1 MKKLFVLILISSL
14 IFACS
19 KEDENDNLSEGLGC
33 KIGAEVIPEN
43 DFNAVETN
51 NYSISEVKLN
61 GDCLKITI
69 SSSGCDSENW
79 EMKLYSTNN
88 FYAVYPL
95 QRFVKIKL
103 INDELCKAILQK
115 TVSFDLTPF
124 QIEGQSEIPLNIEGW
139 NEQIIYTY

>member
-1 MKKLFVLILISSL
+1 MKKLFILILISSL

-19 KEDENDNLSEGLGC
+19 KEDKNDTQTQKLGC
-33 KIGAEVIPEN
+33 TSYAELMPEN

-61 GDCLKITI
+61 DDCLKITI

-88 FYAVYPL
+88 FYAVFPL

-103 INDELCKAILQK
+103 INDELCKALLQK

-124 QIEGQSEIPLNIEGW
+124 QVEGQNEIPLNIEGW